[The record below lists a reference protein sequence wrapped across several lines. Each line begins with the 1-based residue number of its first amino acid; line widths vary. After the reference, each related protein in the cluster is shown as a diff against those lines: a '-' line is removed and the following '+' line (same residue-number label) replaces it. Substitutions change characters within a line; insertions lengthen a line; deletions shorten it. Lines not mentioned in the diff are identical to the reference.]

1 MSLWGLIYTQT
12 LGWTDGSRVK
22 SSGLFFQSARL
33 QFLAPIWQLITA
45 ANSSYRGSSVQLL
58 LLASEDTK
66 LTCSAQMDRMQENTH
81 MHKIK
86 HILKVKMKM
95 FWC

>member
-1 MSLWGLIYTQT
+1 

-45 ANSSYRGSSVQLL
+45 ANSSYRGSYAFFWPLQ
-58 LLASEDTK
+58 TP
-66 LTCSAQMDRMQENTH
+66 NTH
-81 MHKIK
+81 KVSRHTFGKNIHTHKINNK
-86 HILKVKMKM
+86 KLKIDLFIKTA
-95 FWC
+95 FQ